1 MTTKTEQAEKAA
13 TLTAEALLRVAEESG
28 LPIEAILAGAHAQ
41 IVTMM
46 VTTMG
51 GPLTAE
57 SCERAAAQVRTLPS
71 LRALSLAFAA
81 PEGHA

>member
-1 MTTKTEQAEKAA
+1 MTKKTDQAEQAA
-13 TLTAEALLRVAEESG
+13 TLIAEALLRIADESG

-51 GPLTAE
+51 GPVTAA
-57 SCERAAAQVRTLPS
+57 SCERAAARVRTLPS
-71 LRALSLAFAA
+71 LKALSLAVAV

>member
-13 TLTAEALLRVAEESG
+13 TLTADALLRIADESG

-51 GPLTAE
+51 GPVTAK